1 MQFKHPELLF
11 ALLFLIIPILIHL
24 FQLRKFQKTPFTNVK
39 FLKEVT
45 IQTRKSSKLKKWLV
59 LLSRLFALACIIIA
73 FAQPYFS
80 QDTETATESETVIYI
95 DNSLSLQAKGNQGEL
110 LKNATQQLFRNSN
123 IPQQLSWFSNNTST
137 RQVTREDFKNEVL
150 SLNYSSNSLTFDEAL
165 LKAETLFS
173 KDETVSK
180 NLIWISDFQGQQNF
194 PEVSNTTIN
203 ISTVQLT
210 PVNTNNLS
218 VDSIYVS
225 AVNSASIELTV
236 LLENYGAAVD
246 NVPIGLYKDDN
257 LIARTSAQIGANASA
272 TAIFEIDDEEFSGRI
287 SITDESLIFD
297 NDLYFNINEKSPI
310 KVLSIYENPANYL
323 RRIYTD
329 DEFEWQAQQINQL
342 DFNILNQQNTI
353 ILNELNEIPIVLQN
367 ALMAFVENNGT
378 LVIIPS
384 VEADLATYNS
394 FLNRLNFGTLTKAE
408 SVDRQITTIHFAHPV
423 YQNVFENQIT
433 NFQYPTVKNYF
444 ALNRNHTAVLSF
456 ENNQDFLMQNQNV
469 YLFSGAL
476 NTDNSNF
483 INSPL
488 VVPTFYRIGK
498 QSLPLSNLYYTIGEH
513 NEFAVAV
520 SLPQDHILNIR
531 NEQTDFIPLQ
541 QNSSNSVLITTTD
554 QPEMAGI
561 FGIYDKDNRIE
572 NVSYN
577 YSRSESRM
585 IYMNPASWQG
595 VENHN
600 SINAVFQELATAG
613 EIKNLWKWFVI
624 LALLFLAIEMFLLKF
639 LK

>member
-73 FAQPYFS
+73 FAQPYLS
-80 QDTETATESETVIYI
+80 QDTEIASEIETVIYI
-95 DNSLSLQAKGNQGEL
+95 DNSLSLQARGNQGEL

-123 IPQQLSWFSNNTST
+123 VPQQLSWFSNNTSS
-137 RQVTREDFKNEVL
+137 RQVTREDFKNEIL

-194 PEVSNTTIN
+194 PDVSNSPIK

-210 PVNTNNLS
+210 PANNNNLS
-218 VDSIYVS
+218 VDSLYVS
-225 AVNSASIELTV
+225 AVNSASVELTV

-272 TAIFEIDDEEFSGRI
+272 TATFEIEDEEFSGRI
-287 SITDESLIFD
+287 SITDESLLFD

-310 KVLSIYENPANYL
+310 KVLSIYETPTNYL
-323 RRIYTD
+323 KRIYTV
-329 DEFEWQAQQINQL
+329 DEFEWLAQQINQL

-353 ILNELNEIPIVLQN
+353 ILNELSEIPTVLQN
-367 ALMAFVENNGT
+367 ALMVFVENNGT

-384 VEADLATYNS
+384 VEADLASYNS
-394 FLNRLNFGTLTKAE
+394 FLNRLNFGTLTRAE
-408 SVDRQITTIHFAHPV
+408 SVERQVTTIHFAHPV

-433 NFQYPTVKNYF
+433 NFQYPTVNNYF
-444 ALNRNHTAVLSF
+444 TLNRNHTPVLSF
-456 ENNQDFLMQNQNV
+456 ESNEDFLMQNQNV

-498 QSLPLSNLYYTIGEH
+498 QSLPLSNLYYTIGEY

-520 SLPQDHILNIR
+520 SLPLDHILNIR
-531 NEQTDFIPLQ
+531 NDQTDFIPLQ
-541 QNSSNSVLITTTD
+541 RNSSNSVLITTTD
-554 QPEMAGI
+554 QPETAGI

-585 IYMNPASWQG
+585 VYMKPASWQG
-595 VENHN
+595 VENYN
-600 SINAVFQELATAG
+600 SINAVFQELASARDV
-613 EIKNLWKWFVI
+613 INLWKWFVI

>member
-11 ALLFLIIPILIHL
+11 ALLLLIIPILIHL

-80 QDTETATESETVIYI
+80 QTTETAVESETVIYI
-95 DNSLSLQAKGNQGEL
+95 DNSLSLQARGNQGEL

-123 IPQQLSWFSNNTST
+123 VPQQLSWFSNNTSS
-137 RQVTREDFKNEVL
+137 RQVTREDFKNEILNL
-150 SLNYSSNSLTFDEAL
+150 SYSSNSLTFDEAL

-173 KDETVSK
+173 RDETVSK

-194 PEVSNTTIN
+194 PDVSNSQIN
-203 ISTVQLT
+203 VSTVRLT
-210 PVNTNNLS
+210 PANTNNLS
-218 VDSIYVS
+218 VDSLYVS
-225 AVNSASIELTV
+225 AVNSASVELTV

-246 NVPIGLYKDDN
+246 NVPIALYKDDN
-257 LIARTSAQIGANASA
+257 LIARTSAQIGANASSTA
-272 TAIFEIDDEEFSGRI
+272 TFEIDDEEFSGRI
-287 SITDESLIFD
+287 SITDESLLFD

-310 KVLSIYENPANYL
+310 KVLSIYENPTNYL

-329 DEFEWQAQQINQL
+329 DEFDWQAQQINQL
-342 DFNILNQQNTI
+342 DFNILNQQSTI
-353 ILNELNEIPIVLQN
+353 ILNELSEIPTVLQN

-378 LVIIPS
+378 LVIIPA
-384 VEADLATYNS
+384 VDADLATYNS

-444 ALNRNHTAVLSF
+444 TLNRNHTPVLSF
-456 ENNQDFLMQNQNV
+456 ESNEDFLMQNQNV

-498 QSLPLSNLYYTIGEH
+498 QSLPLSNLYYTIGEY

-531 NEQTDFIPLQ
+531 NDQTDFIPLQ
-541 QNSSNSVLITTTD
+541 RNSTNSVLITTTD
-554 QPEMAGI
+554 QPETAGI

-585 IYMNPASWQG
+585 VYMNPSSWQG
-595 VENHN
+595 VENYN
-600 SINAVFQELATAG
+600 TINAVFQELAAASDV
-613 EIKNLWKWFVI
+613 KNLWKWFVI

>member
-11 ALLFLIIPILIHL
+11 ALLLLIIPILIHL

-59 LLSRLFALACIIIA
+59 LLSRLFALACIILA
-73 FAQPYFS
+73 FAQPYTS
-80 QDTETATESETVIYI
+80 QTTETTIEAETVIYI

-110 LKNATQQLFRNSN
+110 LKNATQQLFSNSN
-123 IPQQLSWFSNNTST
+123 VPQQLSWFSNNTSS

-150 SLNYSSNSLTFDEAL
+150 NLDYSSNSLTFDEAL

-173 KDETVSK
+173 RDETTSK
-180 NLIWISDFQGQQNF
+180 NLVWISDFQGQQNF
-194 PEVSNTTIN
+194 PEVSNSPIK
-203 ISTVQLT
+203 ISTVRLQ
-210 PVNTNNLS
+210 PANTNNLS
-218 VDSIYVS
+218 VDSLYVS
-225 AVNSASIELTV
+225 AVNSASLELTV
-236 LLENYGAAVD
+236 LLENYGIAVD
-246 NVPIGLYKDDN
+246 NVPIGLYQGEN

-272 TAIFEIDDEEFSGRI
+272 TATFEIDDEEFSGRI
-287 SITDESLIFD
+287 SITDESLLFD

-310 KVLSIYENPANYL
+310 KVLSIYENPSNYL

-353 ILNELNEIPIVLQN
+353 ILNELNEIPTVLQN

-378 LVIIPS
+378 LVIIPN
-384 VEADLATYNS
+384 VEADLVTYNS
-394 FLNRLNFGTLTKAE
+394 FLNRLNFGTLTKSE

-433 NFQYPTVKNYF
+433 NFQYPSVKNYF
-444 ALNRNHTAVLSF
+444 TLNRKHTPVLSF
-456 ENNQDFLMQNQNV
+456 ESNEDFLIQNQNV

-531 NEQTDFIPLQ
+531 NAQTDFIPLQ
-541 QNSSNSVLITTTD
+541 RNSSNSVLITTTD
-554 QPEMAGI
+554 QPETAGI
-561 FGIYDKDNRIE
+561 FGIYDRDNRIE

-577 YSRSESRM
+577 HSRSESRM
-585 IYMNPASWQG
+585 VYMDPASWQG
-595 VENHN
+595 VENYN
-600 SINAVFQELATAG
+600 SINAVFQELASASDV
-613 EIKNLWKWFVI
+613 KNLWKWFVI